1 MSTNLVD
8 SKQFIHLLV
17 NDVVNLER
25 SHHVSNKLWV
35 NIGVPDAVMQ
45 KLPCCALMGFQI
57 YEGRYSGNEEY
68 QDVMG

>member
-8 SKQFIHLLV
+8 SNQFIHLLV

-45 KLPCCALMGFQI
+45 KLPCCALRFDMF
-57 YEGRYSGNEEY
+57 
-68 QDVMG
+68 DC